1 MQIYS
6 ENESSKHQR
15 KRDVSYNGTLNDRR
29 KRRSRFVR
37 ILLKYTKLY
46 CKYTKLAGFKY
57 FVEPEA
63 TWFDRMLW
71 FLVYAITVPMMI
83 YTVYYGLLAYLET
96 PLMTTVETEFFPTQK
111 LDFPGV
117 GICSI
122 NRISRRSA
130 MEMASEVFAANI
142 SRLSYDE
149 ILDMIS
155 QLGDLYDSEFITQ
168 KRFYRIDQLLTVFY
182 DGSYSITDV
191 MKRLTPQCSS
201 ILLKC
206 RFHGEERN
214 CSDLFDFRK
223 TQDGFCCTFNY
234 AVKGDDTP
242 LNNGI
247 NHRME
252 PMKVEKLTED
262 GGLTVLLEPFLDDYF
277 YPIFPSAG
285 WKVTIFNPFDYPD
298 MTSGGVFE
306 TLVSPKM
313 HRSVEIQA
321 IMFYSSRSILSFPVE
336 KRDCVFADE
345 MVTLRAFYTYSDCIV
360 DCRIEDIW
368 KLCGCIPFY
377 LPNRESRRVCN
388 LEDVACLSQHKSK
401 WISVV
406 PHEDLYNDESLN
418 NSRILHCYKC
428 YSECSDV
435 RYDAKIATFD
445 LLSDGYI
452 FNLLDDTELVDQ
464 GVLSVYFEQL
474 GTVRLKQDV
483 IYRWYELMSEA
494 SGVCGIFVGFSLI
507 AVVEFAYFVGL
518 FVLELLKGQASS
530 DGKEKLAERKQAPVQ
545 TIYWG
550 ELFSNARTT
559 KNQRDRARGKY

>member
-1 MQIYS
+1 
-6 ENESSKHQR
+6 
-15 KRDVSYNGTLNDRR
+15 
-29 KRRSRFVR
+29 
-37 ILLKYTKLY
+37 
-46 CKYTKLAGFKY
+46 
-57 FVEPEA
+57 
-63 TWFDRMLW
+63 
-71 FLVYAITVPMMI
+71 
-83 YTVYYGLLAYLET
+83 
-96 PLMTTVETEFFPTQK
+96 
-111 LDFPGV
+111 
-117 GICSI
+117 
-122 NRISRRSA
+122 
-130 MEMASEVFAANI
+130 
-142 SRLSYDE
+142 
-149 ILDMIS
+149 
-155 QLGDLYDSEFITQ
+155 
-168 KRFYRIDQLLTVFY
+168 
-182 DGSYSITDV
+182 
-191 MKRLTPQCSS
+191 
-201 ILLKC
+201 
-206 RFHGEERN
+206 
-214 CSDLFDFRK
+214 
-223 TQDGFCCTFNY
+223 
-234 AVKGDDTP
+234 
-242 LNNGI
+242 
-247 NHRME
+247 ME

-277 YPIFPSAG
+277 YPIFPSTG

-298 MTSGGVFE
+298 MSSGGVFE
-306 TLVSPKM
+306 MLVSPNM

-321 IMFYSSRSILSFPVE
+321 IMFYSSKSIVSFPVE

-360 DCRIEDIW
+360 DCKIEDMW

-377 LPNRESRRVCN
+377 LPNR
-388 LEDVACLSQHKSK
+388 AK

-435 RYDAKIATFD
+435 RYDAKIATSD
-445 LLSDGYI
+445 LLSDGNI
-452 FNLLDDTELVDQ
+452 FNILDNTELVDQ
-464 GVLSVYFEQL
+464 GVLSVYFEQF

-518 FVLELLKGQASS
+518 FVLELLKGPASS

>member
-1 MQIYS
+1 MEIYNA
-6 ENESSKHQR
+6 NESSKYQR

-63 TWFDRMLW
+63 TWFDRTLW

-83 YTVYYGLLAYLET
+83 YTVRYGLLGFLET
-96 PLMTTVETEFFPTQK
+96 PLMTTVETELFPTQK

-130 MEMASEVFAANI
+130 IEMASEVFAANI

-182 DGSYSITDV
+182 DGYYSITDV

-298 MTSGGVFE
+298 VASGGVFE
-306 TLVSPKM
+306 ILISPKM

-321 IMFYSSRSILSFPVE
+321 IMFYSSRSIVPFPVE

-345 MVTLRAFYTYSDCIV
+345 MITLRHFYTYSDCIV
-360 DCRIEDIW
+360 DCKIEDIW

-388 LEDVACLSQHKSK
+388 LEDVACLSQHKSR

-418 NSRILHCYKC
+418 NSSILHCYKC

-435 RYDAKIATFD
+435 KYDAKITTLD

-464 GVLSVYFEQL
+464 GVLTVYFNQFS
-474 GTVRLKQDV
+474 TVRLKQDV

-518 FVLELLKGQASS
+518 FVLELLKGPASS
-530 DGKEKLAERKQAPVQ
+530 DGKENLAERKQAPVQ

>member
-1 MQIYS
+1 MI
-6 ENESSKHQR
+6 
-15 KRDVSYNGTLNDRR
+15 TDRR
-29 KRRSRFVR
+29 SSRSRFVR

-46 CKYTKLAGFKY
+46 CKYTKLAGFRY

-63 TWFDRMLW
+63 TWFDRTLW

-83 YTVYYGLLAYLET
+83 YTVYYGYVGFMET
-96 PLMTTVETEFFPTQK
+96 PLMTTVETESFFTQK

-130 MEMASEVFAANI
+130 MELASEVFAANI

-182 DGSYSITDV
+182 DGYYNITDV

-201 ILLKC
+201 ILSKC
-206 RFHGEERN
+206 HFHSAERN
-214 CSDLFDFRK
+214 CTDIFQFRK

-234 AVKGDDTP
+234 AIKGDDTP
-242 LNNGI
+242 LDTGI

-252 PMKVEKLTED
+252 PIKVQKLTED

-285 WKVTIFNPFDYPD
+285 WKVMIFNPFDYPD
-298 MTSGGVFE
+298 MTSGGV
-306 TLVSPKM
+306 LDILISPKM
-313 HRSVEIQA
+313 YRSVEIQA
-321 IMFYSSRSILSFPVE
+321 IMFYSSRRIISYPVD

-360 DCRIEDIW
+360 DCKMEDMW

-388 LEDVACLSQHKSK
+388 LEDVPCLSQHKSR

-435 RYDAKIATFD
+435 RYDAKITM
-445 LLSDGYI
+445 S
-452 FNLLDDTELVDQ
+452 NLVSNQHIVKLIKDVEIADQ
-464 GVLSVYFEQL
+464 GILTVYFNQP
-474 GTVRLKQDV
+474 GTVCLKQDV
-483 IYRWYELMSEA
+483 IYRWYELMGDA
-494 SGVCGIFVGFSLI
+494 SSICGIFVGFSLI
-507 AVVEFAYFVGL
+507 VVVEFAYFVGL
-518 FVLELLKGQASS
+518 FVLELLKGPASS
-530 DGKEKLAERKQAPVQ
+530 DGEEKWAGSKQATVQ

-550 ELFSNARTT
+550 ELFSNAGTT